1 MLSIATNRESSSK
14 GENLWGTFEA
24 EAMPHAASL
33 FRVALWLTRDQ
44 TEAEDLLQETL
55 TEALGSFHRFAQGT
69 NCRAWLVSIMYH
81 RQSKRRR
88 AATRL
93 QLVSNPE
100 EHIAETI
107 AFEPP
112 APQNLTDEE
121 VLSALEQ
128 LPRSFQEVVILAD
141 IEELSYKEI
150 AFATEVPVGTVMS
163 RISRGRKLL
172 RAKLAS
178 YATAH
183 GFGRSGATRD
193 FRAAE
198 ESVKES

>member
-1 MLSIATNRESSSK
+1 MFGIAPTRESQVTVEK
-14 GENLWGTFEA
+14 QWTAFEA

-33 FRVALWLTRDQ
+33 FRVALWLTRNR

-93 QLVSNPE
+93 QLISNAE
-100 EHIAETI
+100 ENIAESI

-112 APQNLTDEE
+112 APQNLADEE

-150 AFATEVPVGTVMS
+150 AFATDVPVGTVMS

-183 GFGRSGATRD
+183 GFGRAGPLQISEPRK
-193 FRAAE
+193 
-198 ESVKES
+198 SQ

>member
-14 GENLWGTFEA
+14 GENLWETFEA

-33 FRVALWLTRDQ
+33 FRVALWLTRDR

-55 TEALGSFHRFAQGT
+55 TEALGSFHRFAEGS

-81 RQSKRRR
+81 RQSKRRH

-93 QLVSNPE
+93 QLVSNAE
-100 EHIAETI
+100 EHIANTI

-112 APQNLTDEE
+112 TPQNLTDEE
-121 VLSALEQ
+121 VLSALKQ

-141 IEELSYKEI
+141 IEELSYREI
-150 AFATEVPVGTVMS
+150 AFVTDVPVGTVMS

-178 YATAH
+178 YAHAH
-183 GFGRSGATRD
+183 GFGRSWEPQISGPR
-193 FRAAE
+193 
-198 ESVKES
+198 KKQ